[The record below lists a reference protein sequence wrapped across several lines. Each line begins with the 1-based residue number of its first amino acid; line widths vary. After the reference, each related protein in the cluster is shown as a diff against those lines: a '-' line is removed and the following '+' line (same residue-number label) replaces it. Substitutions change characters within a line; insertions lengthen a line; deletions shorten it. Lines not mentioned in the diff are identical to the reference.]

1 MAEPKLQSIDD
12 TEQEFRAIEQ
22 TLLETARGRWFLAE
36 HGRRARRLDSALLED
51 AIGRLSS
58 SLKQPPPV
66 LGLMRIELESLNG
79 RIAEARAEVLARR
92 PAAAVPA
99 DPATAAAG
107 GAVAATPVERMLQM
121 AEDIHEMT
129 WTLQNE
135 DLDPS
140 SYEAIAR
147 HASRLYAMSRQQAVE
162 SDRALKFAETLDDA
176 SQRLAMLIDT
186 LLHELQTYGDG
197 PNPPPM
203 EPEFDGGAEAAADAT
218 ADGTLGEVLAD
229 TPQSAG

>member
-1 MAEPKLQSIDD
+1 MAEPKLQSVSDA
-12 TEQEFRAIEQ
+12 ELEYRAIEQ

-36 HGRRARRLDSALLED
+36 HGRRARRLDSAMLED

-58 SLKQPPPV
+58 TLKQPPPV

-79 RIAEARAEVLARR
+79 RIADARSEVLARR
-92 PAAAVPA
+92 PTKTASAAPA
-99 DPATAAAG
+99 EG
-107 GAVAATPVERMLQM
+107 GAEPGAGSGATSVERMLQM

-162 SDRALKFAETLDDA
+162 SDRAMKFAETLDDA

-197 PNPPPM
+197 DVIPPPE
-203 EPEFDGGAEAAADAT
+203 EPTGEADAGIE
-218 ADGTLGEVLAD
+218 AEPAAEDA
-229 TPQSAG
+229 PPAA